1 MTRPANI
8 TVGELWSRA
17 RRTQPGTAHQGL
29 PQNVVTTLDVTGGMV
44 TSIPR
49 QGHQPNTFSL
59 LRNGRTRDYWT
70 GRRPGT
76 AEILGVPFSISA
88 VPGIGGNHLFILG
101 LTGYFTED
109 GDHYIAAV
117 RPTSV
122 QYSRSLEVS
131 VPHWVELAGLPN
143 TINGAGRAD
152 FAQMFDWMFIANPEN
167 RIHYIDIPSEKL
179 KEVENAPRARFI
191 TSFAERIVSGN
202 IRAFLGGPVETRVHW
217 SANGDPLDFEE
228 DDSAGFV
235 DLITNPSDTG
245 DAITGLFGLE
255 RVMIVLRE
263 RSIWL
268 ATRQAVS
275 ISPFR
280 FDAVTAKFGC
290 DLPHTAVQIPGGV
303 IWADYKTQG
312 VYLYQVGGQPQRISG
327 PIDDQLFEDFQLL
340 TTLEAPYIPQGTY
353 DPFNQEYHLGL
364 PTSKDTKWLTKVWIF
379 SFQRNAWG
387 YDDGPEV
394 TAISQSPALVD
405 RVMIDE
411 LVGFIDG
418 LLPQFVVIDD
428 LSPGGFTQP
437 DVYKAEP
444 GGRLLRQS
452 YDFNGDWDGD
462 SFEWEAISQD
472 LGAPFQRRTMRE
484 FQAKIEA
491 PVPCFIVGE
500 TSNDRKNWR
509 NTRTTTMTG
518 VDTEQVAPIN
528 RAQSGKNIWWR
539 LKSNR
544 GQPRLTGWWAR
555 MLEHGTQHT
564 ER

>member
-17 RRTQPGTAHQGL
+17 RRTQPGTAHRGL
-29 PQNVVTTLDVTGGMV
+29 PQNVLSSLDVTGGMV
-44 TSIPR
+44 TSAPR
-49 QGHQPNTFSL
+49 QGHQPNSFYL

-76 AEILGVPFSISA
+76 AEVLSRPSGLS
-88 VPGIGGNHLFILG
+88 GDEYLILG
-101 LTGYFTED
+101 LVGYFTEG

-122 QYSRSLEVS
+122 QYSRSLDG
-131 VPHWVELAGLPN
+131 WVELAGLPN
-143 TINGAGRAD
+143 TIDGAGRAD

-167 RIHYIDIPSEKL
+167 RIHYIDIPSSTL

-217 SANGDPLDFEE
+217 SANGDPLDFVE

-255 RVMIVLRE
+255 RSMVVLRE
-263 RSIWL
+263 RSVWL
-268 ATRQAVS
+268 ATRQAVA

-280 FDAVTAKFGC
+280 FDAVIAKFGC

-303 IWADYKTQG
+303 IWADYQTQG
-312 VYLYQVGGQPQRISG
+312 VYVYQAGGAPQRISG
-327 PIDDQLFEDFQLL
+327 PIDDQLFEGFQLM
-340 TTLEAPYIPQGTY
+340 TTLEAPYIPQGAY
-353 DPFNQEYHLGL
+353 EQFNQEYHLGL
-364 PTSKDTKWLTKVWIF
+364 PTSDGTKWLTRTWTF

-387 YDDGPEV
+387 YDDSPEV
-394 TAISQSPALVD
+394 TAISQSPQLVD

-411 LVGFIDG
+411 LVGLIDG
-418 LLPQFVVIDD
+418 LVPVIDD
-428 LSPGGFTQP
+428 LSPGGITQP

-491 PVPCFIVGE
+491 PVSCHVIGE
-500 TSNDRKNWR
+500 TSNDRQNWR

-528 RAQSGKNIWWR
+528 RAQTGKNIWWR
-539 LKSNR
+539 LRSNR